1 MLSAM
6 PADPMPKIRKDK
18 ARSREAILAAA
29 RELFGSGR
37 DVPMYEI
44 GRRAGVGHATLY
56 RHFPDRA
63 AIVATLGH
71 EHVEQIE
78 SVSALCG
85 DEPDGLWHVL
95 SASVD
100 ALVRNHD
107 FLAIL
112 RDDDAPLISE
122 LRERTESALARPLQR
137 AREAGL
143 VREDLTV
150 ADLLMVLVMINSALN
165 GVASTEE
172 RTVLVHRALD
182 LVRTGLEPRS

>member
-6 PADPMPKIRKDK
+6 TVDPLPKTRKDK
-18 ARSREAILAAA
+18 VRSREAILAAA

-56 RHFPDRA
+56 RHFSDRR
-63 AIVATLGH
+63 AIVATLCH

-78 SVSALCG
+78 AVSAFY
-85 DEPDGLWHVL
+85 DSEPDALWQVL

-107 FLAIL
+107 FLSVL
-112 RDDDAPLISE
+112 RNDDDAGLISE
-122 LRERTESALARPLQR
+122 LRERTENALAGPLQR
-137 AREAGL
+137 ARDAGL

-150 ADLLMVLVMINSALN
+150 SDLLMVLVMINSALD
-165 GVASTEE
+165 GIGSTEE
-172 RTVLVHRALD
+172 RTVVVHRALE
-182 LVRTGLEPRS
+182 LVRSGLEPR